1 MPARAAFLALSL
13 LLASPVLAGPAPTP
27 ASFCPVQTTLMR
39 ELARRADFDVPPAI
53 NQLMVNVIDG
63 KLQQVRQQLAAMP
76 PTSAARWRQSALII
90 ATYARQPAV
99 VEAMLDDGAKVND
112 RGSLPTLKCK
122 FKTQAQKKAEA
133 DPNAYTATAKPQAAF
148 DEAAVMA
155 FGNAGLDGPALF
167 TATQCA
173 DVPTMEILLRHH
185 ADIDAKPAANTV
197 NALGFAA
204 VMGNMTTAKLLL
216 DHHANPDRALLSATE
231 VDHAS
236 LVELLLDRGADPCRS
251 NRFIRKPGVT
261 VASIGKKQGIPDVL
275 LKRLVCRADA
285 NAH

>member
-122 FKTQAQKKAEA
+122 LKTQAQKSIQA
-133 DPNAYTATAKPQAAF
+133 DPNAWTPTAKPRTQSYEGVF
-148 DEAAVMA
+148 LA
-155 FGNAGLDGPALF
+155 FGNARLDGPALF

-185 ADIDAKPAANTV
+185 ADVDAKPAANV
-197 NALGFAA
+197 VSPLAFAVGTPDA
-204 VMGNMTTAKLLL
+204 TSAKLLL
-216 DHHANPDRALLSATE
+216 DHGANPDRALLSATAL
-231 VDHAS
+231 DHAGM
-236 LVELLLDRGADPCRS
+236 VELLLDHGADPCRS
-251 NRFIRKPGVT
+251 NRLIRKPGAT
-261 VASIGKKQGIPDVL
+261 LASIGKKQGIPDVL
-275 LKRLVCRADA
+275 WKRLVCPTNA
-285 NAH
+285 NSH